1 MGIASML
8 PLRALL
14 LAAATICASG
24 FAPYAGPDLE
34 SFDFDYQGL
43 RIAAP
48 LLGAGQLGP
57 GEPPQFGLPDL
68 YHPCFVN
75 GAPFGP
81 SPGTSYSMGMDL
93 FLSPEKRLSVI
104 SELDELFGNPSAEV
118 ATSGPVFQ
126 LQQLY
131 SDFCEGEG
139 KKFDCIQPGSGAGYY
154 VVPAGESPS
163 LFGPPETATPHNSFS
178 NPIDGFFAPG
188 GTEVWQADKTFEW
201 LLATAFGK

>member
-104 SELDELFGNPSAEV
+104 SELDELFGNPTAEV
-118 ATSGPVFQ
+118 AKSSPVFQ

-131 SDFCEGEG
+131 SDFCKDHGPKE
-139 KKFDCIQPGSGAGYY
+139 DCIQSSGAGYY
-154 VVPAGESPS
+154 VVPADQG
-163 LFGPPETATPHNSFS
+163 LTHNSFS
-178 NPIDGFFAPG
+178 GAPNGFFAPG
-188 GTEVWQADKTFEW
+188 GTAVWQAEAAFEW
-201 LLATAFGK
+201 LLATAFGPP